1 MDTEQQ
7 FDDEFLIP
15 EKTIND
21 IKREMEESS
30 YVNPYNNPLGK
41 KTQSVEEMTQAIVSN
56 AKAEVKARYGNRKRH
71 RQ

>member
-1 MDTEQQ
+1 VDTEQQ
-7 FDDEFLIP
+7 FDNEFSIP

-41 KTQSVEEMTQAIVSN
+41 NV
-56 AKAEVKARYGNRKRH
+56 
-71 RQ
+71 